1 MANKNVFCNTPWY
14 EAHIYWNGDLGI
26 CCQESRKLY
35 PVSESQYNIKTMSLH
50 EWFNSEPVRHLR
62 KDILSDER
70 TEICK
75 LCYQEQEVGNTS
87 RRHRA
92 NQKSVIF
99 TKQAFKESY
108 LQSPGHTH
116 FEHSQ
121 STGGHTNTLPI
132 DLHIDLGNYCNLACK
147 MCWPGAS
154 TKIATQ
160 HVKWG
165 IQEDKQYLG
174 NDWTKDEKVWNR
186 FLNELLEIPKLKNIH
201 LMGGET
207 LLTKRFEEMVDFM
220 IDHKRFDLN
229 WSFVTNG
236 TIFNRLL
243 MDKLKQFQRV
253 GIEVSIETASLHNEY
268 VRQGT
273 DNKLVMETIDKYLEY
288 NNEYFSVTLRPAIS
302 ALTIGYYDT
311 LLEFAIEKKLLIK
324 SLIVNT
330 PEYLN
335 IDTLSPQIKQAYL
348 KKYYKLLE
356 NLEKLD
362 ISVEFNESD
371 TANYQKSILA
381 QVNQTITLL
390 ENTTDNGKFKELVN
404 HCRRWDQELGLNAL
418 ELYPELEEEFKKYGY

>member
-35 PVSESQYNIKTMSLH
+35 SAEQSQYNIKNMSLKD
-50 EWFNSEPVRHLR
+50 WFNSEPVRKLR
-62 KDILSDER
+62 RNILSDEKVDV
-70 TEICK
+70 CSY
-75 LCYQEQEVGNTS
+75 CYKEQDIGGTS

-99 TKQAFKESY
+99 TKQPFDQSY
-108 LQSPGHTH
+108 PQSPGLKH
-116 FEHSQ
+116 FEHSRNHNGY
-121 STGGHTNTLPI
+121 SNTLPI

-165 IQEDKQYLG
+165 IQEDKQYLK
-174 NDWTKDEKVWNR
+174 NDWTKDEIVWNR
-186 FLNELLEIPKLKNIH
+186 FLNDLLEIPKLKNIH

-207 LLTKRFEEMVDFM
+207 LLTKKFEEMVDFM
-220 IDHKRFDLN
+220 IAHKRFDLN

-236 TIFNRLL
+236 TVFNQSL

-253 GIEVSIETASLHNEY
+253 GIEVSIETATPHNEY

-273 DNKLVMETIDKYLEY
+273 DNSVVMETINKYLEY

-302 ALTIGYYDT
+302 ALTVGYYDT
-311 LLEFAIEKKLLIK
+311 LLEFAIKKKLLIT
-324 SLIVNT
+324 SLIVST
-330 PEYLN
+330 PDYLDIN
-335 IDTLSPQIKQAYL
+335 SLPLSVKQQYIGN
-348 KKYYKLLE
+348 YRKLLE
-356 NLEKLD
+356 QFKEID
-362 ISVEFNESD
+362 SSSEFNESNVS
-371 TANYQKSILA
+371 NYQQSILIQIN
-381 QVNQTITLL
+381 QVITLL
-390 ENTTDNGKFKELVN
+390 ESDVDNQKFKELVK
-404 HCRRWDQELGLNAL
+404 HCQRWDQELGLNAL
-418 ELYPELEEEFKKYGY
+418 ELYPELAEEFKKYGY